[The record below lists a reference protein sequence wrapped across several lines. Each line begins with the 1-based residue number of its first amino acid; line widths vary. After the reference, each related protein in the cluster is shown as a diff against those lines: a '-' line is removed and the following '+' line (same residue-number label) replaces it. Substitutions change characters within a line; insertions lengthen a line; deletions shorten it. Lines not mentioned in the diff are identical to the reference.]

1 MLTFLSFDNFFLIK
15 NVKLQIYLR
24 ISWRCSHGFTNQY
37 IDECVNYDISARC
50 TISWGKQGKL
60 TKEKTLSAN
69 NECLLSVKSCHL
81 GAHQK
86 RIWTQRLLS
95 LSITSYLCVN
105 LLRINYHGLSIEWFF
120 FSFLIDENNRC
131 SFFNATDAYIILF
144 HFWLYIHC
152 TTSWPLHFT
161 NIITILLIRIMVV
174 YDATQNCVSIW
185 AAHLLVIITAIIT
198 KFTVH
203 ENKALITE
211 NDVSSSNRCCR
222 AVSP

>member
-1 MLTFLSFDNFFLIK
+1 MVSQTNTLMNASIMTFLRDVPLVEASK
-15 NVKLQIYLR
+15 ESWQRKRHCPQIMNAYCR
-24 ISWRCSHGFTNQY
+24 SQVG
-37 IDECVNYDISARC
+37 
-50 TISWGKQGKL
+50 
-60 TKEKTLSAN
+60 
-69 NECLLSVKSCHL
+69 HL

-120 FSFLIDENNRC
+120 FSFLIDANNRC
-131 SFFNATDAYIILF
+131 SFFNATDAYIIVF

-174 YDATQNCVSIW
+174 YDATINCVSIW